1 MLVLAVL
8 LMLGGTPAAQAAVR
22 SGALAV
28 EGKAVTVQLDGPV
41 TARVLALA
49 EPLRLVV
56 DLDGVDAARRDVDGQ
71 GAIRH
76 ARIGQFDP
84 ATARIVIDLDTPMRV
99 DAAAQGADNRLRLTL
114 VPIGKASFEMLVKRG
129 RRSLEVTGA
138 PVVPQPV
145 VAAVVAP
152 PVPAKV
158 VAVPIPPKV
167 VAAAP
172 PSDFDLPASMFP
184 DPAPPPEAVPTSAPP
199 KAAPI
204 PKVAPAPRSGGPK
217 PLVVI
222 DAGHGGKDVGA
233 ISITGSYE
241 KDVTLAIA
249 RAAARALEASGRVRV
264 KLTREDDRFIPLGGR
279 VAIARA
285 AHADLFLSV
294 HADSAPNPL
303 ARGASVYTLS
313 ETSSDEVAARLAARE
328 NKSDIIAGV
337 NLGIEAPEV
346 GDILIDLL
354 QRNTMN
360 VSIAFA
366 EALQGELDDR
376 IAFRGEF
383 HHFAGFRVLKAAD
396 TPSVLLETGYIS
408 NADDEKL
415 LFSKDYQQA
424 IATGVRR
431 AVEAH
436 FARRLTER

>member
-8 LMLGGTPAAQAAVR
+8 LVLGGARGTQAAVVR

-41 TARVLALA
+41 TARLLALA
-49 EPLRLVV
+49 DPLRLVI
-56 DLDGVDAARRDVDGQ
+56 DLDGVDAARRDVDGK

-84 ATARIVIDLDTPMRV
+84 ATARIVIDLDTPMRL
-99 DAAAQGADNRLRLTL
+99 DAAAQDTDNRLRLTL
-114 VPIGKASFEMLVKRG
+114 VPIGKAAFEVLVKRG
-129 RRSLEVTGA
+129 RRAQAVTGSPEAKPEAA
-138 PVVPQPV
+138 PVV
-145 VAAVVAP
+145 VAT
-152 PVPAKV
+152 AKV
-158 VAVPIPPKV
+158 VAAP
-167 VAAAP
+167 P
-172 PSDFDLPASMFP
+172 PSDFDLPAGTFP
-184 DPAPPPEAVPTSAPP
+184 DPAVPPEAVTTAPP
-199 KAAPI
+199 AKPAPI
-204 PKVAPAPRSGGPK
+204 PRVAPAPRSGGPK

-264 KLTREDDRFIPLGGR
+264 KLTRDDDRFIPLGGR

-396 TPSVLLETGYIS
+396 TPSVLLETGYVS
-408 NADDEKL
+408 NADDAAL
-415 LFSKDYQQA
+415 LTSKAGQKIIGDG
-424 IATGVRR
+424 IAR

-436 FARRLTER
+436 LLRGRGR

>member
-8 LMLGGTPAAQAAVR
+8 LVLGGARGAQAAAVR
-22 SGALAV
+22 SGVLAV
-28 EGKAVTVQLDGPV
+28 EGRAVTLQLDGPV

-76 ARIGQFDP
+76 ARIGQFDQ

-99 DAAAQGADNRLRLTL
+99 DAAAQGPDNRLRLSL
-114 VPIGKASFEMLVKRG
+114 VPAAKPAFDALVKRG
-129 RRSLEVTGA
+129 RRVLEVTGA
-138 PVVPQPV
+138 AVPKPI
-145 VAAVVAP
+145 VAAVVVAP
-152 PVPAKV
+152 PAPAKVVPAPAKV
-158 VAVPIPPKV
+158 VAVP
-167 VAAAP
+167 P

-184 DPAPPPEAVPTSAPP
+184 DATAPAEAVPTSPPP
-199 KAAPI
+199 KVDSI
-204 PKVAPAPRSGGPK
+204 PKVAPAPRSGGPR

-396 TPSVLLETGYIS
+396 TPSVLLETGYVS
-408 NADDEKL
+408 NADDAAL
-415 LFSKDYQQA
+415 LTSKAGQKIIGDG
-424 IATGVRR
+424 IAR

-436 FARRLTER
+436 LLRGRGR